1 MSRRDL
7 LLLYLAG
14 LLVVSFAAWLTPAPG
29 YMDAEYYTLTGRRL
43 ASGAGFTE
51 NFIWNYLDDPQ
62 ALPRPSHTFWMP
74 LTSLLAAAGIWV
86 SGSQSYWA
94 ARLGFLLIGALIP
107 PLTAFL
113 GYQLHQNRT
122 LARLAGG
129 FALFSGFFWI
139 YVPAVD
145 GFTLYMLLGGLLA
158 LAVPL
163 LFSAPPPAGH
173 FVAFG
178 VGLLIGLMQ
187 LTRTDGS
194 LFLVA
199 ALALLILRRKVLPVR
214 TSLAGALVLLLGG
227 YLLVIGPWYARNLQE
242 FGALTAPGTARVL
255 WLTSY
260 DELYTYP
267 PGSLTFDHWLSSGWT
282 EITNVRLW
290 ALGQN
295 SLTWLAVQSSVFL
308 FPFMLAGAWQ
318 ARKNR
323 GVQFMALAWL
333 LTISLMTLVFPF
345 PGVRGSFFHAAAAFQ
360 PLLWALAPL
369 GLEAFIGWGVRTR
382 GWWVVPARRVFS
394 TGLLIF
400 AMLFTLIVSLPKIQ
414 RDAEGLSGA
423 GAEGRY
429 EQVEALLRQER
440 YLPTTPAMVNNPPGY
455 TLVTGR
461 TTLAIPY
468 GSLDQVYAA
477 ASRYGAGVLLLEPGT
492 NLPELYQ
499 NPELDGRFRLLQ
511 VIHEIQVYVIE

>member
-1 MSRRDL
+1 
-7 LLLYLAG
+7 
-14 LLVVSFAAWLTPAPG
+14 
-29 YMDAEYYTLTGRRL
+29 
-43 ASGAGFTE
+43 
-51 NFIWNYLDDPQ
+51 
-62 ALPRPSHTFWMP
+62 
-74 LTSLLAAAGIWV
+74 
-86 SGSQSYWA
+86 
-94 ARLGFLLIGALIP
+94 
-107 PLTAFL
+107 
-113 GYQLHQNRT
+113 
-122 LARLAGG
+122 
-129 FALFSGFFWI
+129 
-139 YVPAVD
+139 
-145 GFTLYMLLGGLLA
+145 
-158 LAVPL
+158 
-163 LFSAPPPAGH
+163 
-173 FVAFG
+173 
-178 VGLLIGLMQ
+178 
-187 LTRTDGS
+187 
-194 LFLVA
+194 
-199 ALALLILRRKVLPVR
+199 LILRPRALPVR

-227 YLLVIGPWYARNLQE
+227 YLLVMGPWYARNLQE

-400 AMLFTLIVSLPKIQ
+400 AMLFTLVVSLPKIQ
-414 RDAEGLSGA
+414 RDAGDLSGA

-455 TLVTGR
+455 TLATGR